1 MSCRV
6 RAFRLLL
13 VVVVAGALAMP
24 AATPASAYWVHR
36 SVATAFAAT
45 GTLTPPTGVTATQP
59 DPLAGTV
66 HVEWATPGSSS
77 LAPEGYFVTRRTA
90 LTTDHVCASSPSQL
104 LTATSCDDTGAAP
117 GVPATYTVTAVL
129 HSWTAVSEPSAP
141 VTVTQPLRVTAVT
154 PGAGPLNGGT
164 PITVTGGGF
173 RSGSTV
179 SLGRAVATDVVV
191 VDQSTITAVTP
202 AGKKGPVDVTVNAP
216 DGARVTLVGGF
227 TYVEPPRLQR
237 ITPTTS
243 GPATGGTT
251 VTITGRNFT
260 PDATVAFGGSLA
272 AQVRVLNPGTISAVT
287 PAGVPGP
294 VDVVVT
300 TPGGADT
307 LARAFTYVLDL
318 HLVSVSP
325 TAGPRAGGMP
335 ITLTGSG
342 FVPGSTVALGRAL
355 ASSVIVVDQSTIT
368 AVTPPGK
375 EGPTDVTVVAPDGTR
390 STLPNGFTYLS
401 QPKLHRITP
410 ASGPTT
416 GGSLLTV
423 TGQAL
428 TADTQASFCGIPAGD
443 VRVLSESQL
452 ILTTPPGVAG
462 TCDVVI
468 TTPGGTDAAMAGF
481 TYLLVGSTPASAG
494 SSTPPEPQGG
504 PTARSEAPSPQE
516 APSPG
521 SLAPSAAPA
530 PEPSPAPAEP
540 SNAVSPDPTS
550 EASPEQSPE
559 ASAEQSPSPEQSPE
573 PSPEQ
578 RLEASPESDS
588 QPSAEPSAESQDP
601 AEPAS
606 KEPTAESSK
615 APSHEPSPETSPES
629 TADSS
634 AG

>member
-36 SVATAFAAT
+36 SVATAFATT
-45 GTLTPPTGVTATQP
+45 GTLTPATGVTATQP
-59 DPLAGTV
+59 DPFASTV
-66 HVEWATPGSSS
+66 HVEWATPGSPS

-90 LTTDHVCASSPSQL
+90 LTTDHVCASSLSQL
-104 LTATSCDDTGAAP
+104 LTATSCADTGAAP

-129 HSWTAVSEPSAP
+129 RSWTAVSDPSAP
-141 VTVTQPLRVTAVT
+141 VTVTQTLRVTAVA

-237 ITPTTS
+237 VTPTS

-272 AQVRVLNPGTISAVT
+272 AQVRVLNPGTISAVI

-401 QPKLHRITP
+401 PPKLHRITP

-423 TGQAL
+423 TGEAL
-428 TADTQASFCGIPAGD
+428 PADTQASFCGVPAGD
-443 VRVLSESQL
+443 VRVLSESRLTL
-452 ILTTPPGVAG
+452 ITPPGVAG

-468 TTPGGTDAAMAGF
+468 TTPGGTDAAGAGF
-481 TYLLVGSTPASAG
+481 TYLPAGSTPASPASAG
-494 SSTPPEPQGG
+494 SSTSPEPQGG
-504 PTARSEAPSPQE
+504 PATRSEAPSPQE

-521 SLAPSAAPA
+521 SLEPSAAPA
-530 PEPSPAPAEP
+530 PEPSPAAADP
-540 SNAVSPDPTS
+540 STAVSPQPSTAVSPRPTS
-550 EASPEQSPE
+550 EASPEQTPE
-559 ASAEQSPSPEQSPE
+559 ASPEQSV
-573 PSPEQ
+573 
-578 RLEASPESDS
+578 EASRESDS
-588 QPSAEPSAESQDP
+588 QPSAEPSADSQDP

-615 APSHEPSPETSPES
+615 APSPEPSPETSPES